1 MSNVF
6 TGQLGGRYRVRVTPD
21 GQAPASKPKQESV
34 LDFVA
39 YFYSLIRDDPSIV
52 RALDAAL
59 KGRYG
64 K

>member
-1 MSNVF
+1 M
-6 TGQLGGRYRVRVTPD
+6 TPD